1 MAFLFPKALLKPI
14 NSLRAFLSL
23 PPMKDSNQKKSKV
36 TIVTAFKTII
46 WPRRKLV
53 FIGLLLIVISRAAG
67 FVLPL
72 KSKELLDEIVP
83 NKDMDSLY
91 NMLILVGLALLA
103 QAITSFLLTRIL
115 SVQAQ
120 YLISELRAQVQ
131 RKVLSLP
138 ISFFDNTKS
147 GALVSRIMSDVEGVR
162 NLIGTGL
169 VQLVGGTITAII
181 SLILLIK
188 INPWMTLFV
197 FLPVAIFGYVA
208 LKAFKFIRPIFRD
221 RGKINAEV
229 KGRLT
234 ETLAG
239 VRVIKGFNAE
249 EQENKLFE
257 AGVDK
262 LFQNVKKSLTATAIM
277 TSSST
282 FLLGLASV
290 GIMGI
295 GGYYMIE
302 ETMTT
307 GDFLLFTLLLGFM
320 IAPIVQMSNIGSQLT
335 EALAGLDRTEELMN
349 MTPEEEMENR
359 TITLKDIKGHL
370 EFKNVSF
377 AYEEG
382 KEVLYNIN
390 LAVKPGGVIALV
402 GSSGSGKSTIAGLSA
417 TFLTPTSGIVSIDGQ
432 DLSEVKLSSYR
443 KNLGVVLQDEFLFEG
458 TIRENI
464 LFPRPNASEE
474 QLQNA
479 VRAGY
484 VNEFTDRFEDGLETL
499 IGERGVK
506 LSGGQRQRISI
517 ARAILADPKIII
529 LDEATSNLDTESES
543 LIQKSLT
550 ELVKDRT
557 TIVIAHRL
565 STIKKADQILVIE
578 SGKIAERGTHDELIA
593 SQGRYFDLYTYQA
606 KI

>member
-1 MAFLFPKALLKPI
+1 MQHLYTSSEKKKKKP
-14 NSLRAFLSL
+14 
-23 PPMKDSNQKKSKV
+23 KV
-36 TIVTAFKTII
+36 TIGTAFKTII
-46 WPRRKLV
+46 WPRRNLV
-53 FIGLLLIVISRAAG
+53 FIGLILIVVKSLSGLI
-67 FVLPL
+67 LPWQ
-72 KSKELLDEIVP
+72 SKILLDDVVP
-83 NKDMDSLY
+83 NKDFDKLYSL
-91 NMLILVGLALLA
+91 LVIVVIAITL

-131 RKVLSLP
+131 KKVLSLP

-181 SLILLIK
+181 SLIILIDL
-188 INPWMTLFV
+188 NPWMTLFV
-197 FLPVAIFGYVA
+197 FLPISIFGLVA
-208 LKAFKFIRPIFRD
+208 LKAFKFIRPIFRT
-221 RGKINAEV
+221 RGQINAEV

-239 VRVIKGFNAE
+239 VRVIKAFNAE
-249 EQENKLFE
+249 AQENKTFE
-257 AGVDK
+257 KGVDK

-282 FLLGLASV
+282 FLIGIATT

-295 GGYYMIE
+295 GGYYMIDGS
-302 ETMTT
+302 MTS
-307 GDFLLFTLLLGFM
+307 GEFLFFTLILGFM

-349 MTPEEEMENR
+349 MEAEEDDAER
-359 TITLKDIKGHL
+359 TIQLETIKGDIK
-370 EFKNVSF
+370 FDNVSF
-377 AYEEG
+377 SYEEG
-382 KEVLYNIN
+382 KEVLNNISFD
-390 LAVKPGGVIALV
+390 VPKGTVTALV

-417 TFLTPTSGIVSIDGQ
+417 TFLNPKSGLITIDNK
-432 DLSEVKLSSYR
+432 DISKIKLSSYR
-443 KNLGVVLQDEFLFEG
+443 KHLGVVLQDEFLFEG

-464 LFPRPNASEE
+464 LFPRPNATETE
-474 QLQNA
+474 LQNA
-479 VRAGY
+479 VKAAY
-484 VNEFTDRFEDGLETL
+484 VNEFTDRFDDGLETL

-506 LSGGQRQRISI
+506 LSGGQRQRLAI
-517 ARAILADPKIII
+517 ARAILANPKIII
-529 LDEATSNLDTESES
+529 LDEATSSLDTESEA
-543 LIQKSLT
+543 LIQKSLS
-550 ELVKDRT
+550 ELMKERT

-565 STIKKADQILVIE
+565 STIKQADQILVIE
-578 SGKIAERGTHDELIA
+578 AGNIVERGTHDELIEK
-593 SQGRYFDLYTYQA
+593 QGRYYELYTYQS

>member
-1 MAFLFPKALLKPI
+1 MAENK
-14 NSLRAFLSL
+14 N
-23 PPMKDSNQKKSKV
+23 KKSKV
-36 TIVTAFKTII
+36 SIVTAFKTII

-53 FIGLLLIVISRAAG
+53 FIGLFLILIGRLAG

-83 NKDMDSLY
+83 SGNLDGLY
-91 NMLILVGLALLA
+91 NLIWLVILALLV

-120 YLISELRAQVQ
+120 FLISELRAQVQ
-131 RKVLSLP
+131 KKVLSLP
-138 ISFFDNTKS
+138 ISFFDNEKS

-169 VQLVGGTITAII
+169 VQLVGGTITAVI
-181 SLILLIK
+181 SLVLLLR
-188 INPWMTLFV
+188 INVTMTLFV
-197 FLPVAIFGYVA
+197 FLPVGIFGYVA
-208 LKAFKFIRPIFRD
+208 LRAFKYIRPIFRK

-239 VRVIKGFNAE
+239 VRVIKGFGAE
-249 EQENKLFE
+249 AQENKSFE
-257 AGVDK
+257 EGVDR

-277 TSSST
+277 TSSAT
-282 FLLGLASV
+282 FLLGFASV
-290 GIMGI
+290 GIMGM
-295 GGYYMIE
+295 GGYNMIE
-302 ETMTT
+302 GALTV
-307 GDFLLFTLLLGFM
+307 GDFLLFTLLLAFLV
-320 IAPIVQMSNIGSQLT
+320 APIIQMSNIGSQLT

-349 MTPEEEMENR
+349 MTPEDELGDR
-359 TITLKDIKGHL
+359 SVILDTLQGNLVFDK
-370 EFKNVSF
+370 VSF
-377 AYEEG
+377 SYEEG
-382 KEVLYNIN
+382 KEVIHEISFE
-390 LAVKPGGVIALV
+390 APAGSTIALV

-417 TFLTPTSGIVSIDGQ
+417 TFLTPQEGVITMDGQ
-432 DLSEVKLSSYR
+432 DLSKVKLSSFR
-443 KNLGVVLQDEFLFEG
+443 QHLGVVLQDEFLFEG

-464 LFPRPNASEE
+464 LFPRPDASEE
-474 QLQNA
+474 QLQQA
-479 VRAGY
+479 VKAGY
-484 VNEFTDRFEDGLETL
+484 VDEFTDRFDEGLDTL

-506 LSGGQRQRISI
+506 LSGGQRQRIAI

-529 LDEATSNLDTESES
+529 LDEATSNLDTESEG
-543 LIQKSLT
+543 LIQKSLAD
-550 ELVKDRT
+550 LVKDRT

-578 SGKIAERGTHDELIA
+578 SGRIAEQGTHDELIRLE
-593 SQGRYFDLYTYQA
+593 GRYYDLYTYQA